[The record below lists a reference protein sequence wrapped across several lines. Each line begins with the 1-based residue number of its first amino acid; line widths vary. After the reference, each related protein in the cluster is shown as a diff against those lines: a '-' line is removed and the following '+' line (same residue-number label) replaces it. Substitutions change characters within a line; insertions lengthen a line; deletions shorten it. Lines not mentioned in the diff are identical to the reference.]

1 MQWLLICGFAVG
13 YRIARFEEKNRT
25 FEENIHIWGIFVR
38 GTQWAFGE
46 VARCCKPFKIL
57 LQKQWQVL
65 AVYRGFSCLV
75 VRKSRC
81 RRGGGGSAQM
91 TFSGRRHRFPLRG
104 SIGAFRAMYYIAIA
118 RTLPVLAVRRVQATP
133 RTLWGKS
140 PQGTCPFYGNRHC
153 YPFQRPRI
161 PRPPARN
168 PAPAKNPRS
177 VRKKLRSGGEV
188 PIVFGIFI

>member
-1 MQWLLICGFAVG
+1 MQWG
-13 YRIARFEEKNRT
+13 IASRGLRRKIERLRK
-25 FEENIHIWGIFVR
+25 ISIFGRGVR
-38 GTQWAFGE
+38 KGRSGRLQE
-46 VARCCKPFKIL
+46 CCKPFKIL
-57 LQKQWQVL
+57 LQEQWQVL

-75 VRKSRC
+75 LRKSRC
-81 RRGGGGSAQM
+81 RRGRFGADDVLLPPPSLSIARQYRRVSRDVLYCNRPYPSC
-91 TFSGRRHRFPLRG
+91 FSGF
-104 SIGAFRAMYYIAIA
+104 
-118 RTLPVLAVRRVQATP
+118 RRVQATP
-133 RTLWGKS
+133 RTLGKS

>member
-1 MQWLLICGFAVG
+1 MRKIS
-13 YRIARFEEKNRT
+13 
-25 FEENIHIWGIFVR
+25 IFGRGVR
-38 GTQWAFGE
+38 KGRSGRLQE
-46 VARCCKPFKIL
+46 CCKPFKIL
-57 LQKQWQVL
+57 LQEQWQVL

-75 VRKSRC
+75 LRKSRC
-81 RRGGGGSAQM
+81 RRGRFGADDILRPPPSLSIARQY
-91 TFSGRRHRFPLRG
+91 RRVSRDVF
-104 SIGAFRAMYYIAIA
+104 AIA

-161 PRPPARN
+161 PRPPVRN